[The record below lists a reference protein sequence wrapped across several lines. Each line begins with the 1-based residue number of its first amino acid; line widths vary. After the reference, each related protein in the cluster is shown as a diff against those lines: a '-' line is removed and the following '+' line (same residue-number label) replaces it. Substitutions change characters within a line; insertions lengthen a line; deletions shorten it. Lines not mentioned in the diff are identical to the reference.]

1 MSGIQRSVFPF
12 GSTISDAYN
21 ISTNGTAVFGDNS
34 NNLLSV
40 FTPVNYL
47 SQFAVKGNIN
57 CIGTNTDV
65 SGVSTGTY
73 YSSSVSATSIPADS
87 SANRPPQ
94 KLIGYI
100 RYNTDLSQNNIE
112 YYNGV
117 NSLWQQVATTTFLQN
132 SFSIV
137 PTIKTFDVSGNFTYT
152 PPSGALYLKIR
163 MVGAGGGGGG
173 SGDSTLTSGTVGVT
187 GYVVSAGG
195 AGGTTSFGSGPLF
208 SATGGSGG
216 TLSSVS
222 GSFIP
227 GGTGTITGTY
237 AGTTL
242 AGGQGGGAGGPTI
255 VGSTQPG
262 GSGGSSAF
270 GGAGGG
276 AGGTNAGQF
285 DGLGPLSGRPGTAGG
300 GGGGGGGYGG
310 PTPPNAGNLVIG
322 AGGGAGGYV
331 EVYLPNPTGTYP
343 VTVGTG
349 GAPGLGNGLLNGTT
363 AGVPPAPINGLRGGL
378 GGTGGAGL
386 IIIEEFYH

>member
-1 MSGIQRSVFPF
+1 MSGIQRNVFPF
-12 GSTISDAYN
+12 GPTITDAYN

-34 NNLLSV
+34 NNLLTV
-40 FTPVNYL
+40 FTPANYV

-65 SGVSTGTY
+65 SGASTGTY

-94 KLIGYI
+94 KLTGYI

-112 YYNGV
+112 YYNG
-117 NSLWQQVATTTFLQN
+117 SIPAPTWQQVATTTFLQN

-137 PTIKTFDVSGNFTYT
+137 PTIKTFDVSGSFTYT

-163 MVGAGGGGGG
+163 MVGAGGGGAG
-173 SGDSTLTSGTVGVT
+173 SGDSTLTSGTLGGT

-195 AGGTTSFGSGPLF
+195 AGGATTFGSGPTLF
-208 SATGGSGG
+208 TATGGSGG
-216 TLSSVS
+216 TLSTVS
-222 GSFIP
+222 GNFVS
-227 GGTGTITGTY
+227 GGTGTITGGY
-237 AGTTL
+237 LGTTL

-262 GSGGSSAF
+262 GAGGSSAF

-300 GGGGGGGYGG
+300 GGGGGAAYGG
-310 PTPPNAGNLVIG
+310 PTPPNPGNLVVG
-322 AGGGAGGYV
+322 GGGGAGGYV
-331 EVYLPNPTGTYP
+331 EVYLPNPAVTYNVVVGAGGTQ
-343 VTVGTG
+343 
-349 GAPGLGNGLLNGTT
+349 GLGNGLLNG
-363 AGVPPAPINGLRGGL
+363 PPNPINGIRGGL

-386 IIIEEFYH
+386 IIIEEFYR

>member
-1 MSGIQRSVFPF
+1 MSAIQRNVFPF
-12 GSTISDAYN
+12 GPTITDAYN

-34 NNLLSV
+34 NNLLTV
-40 FTPVNYL
+40 FTPVSYL

-65 SGVSTGTY
+65 SGASTGTY

-94 KLIGYI
+94 KLTGYI
-100 RYNTDLSQNNIE
+100 RYNSDLSQNNIE
-112 YYNGV
+112 YYNG
-117 NSLWQQVATTTFLQN
+117 SILAPAWQQVATTTFLQN

-163 MVGAGGGGGG
+163 MVGAGGGGAG
-173 SGDSTLTSGTVGVT
+173 SGDSTLTSGTVGNT

-195 AGGTTSFGSGPLF
+195 AGGTTSFGSLPLF

-216 TLSSVS
+216 TLSTVS
-222 GSFIP
+222 GNFVL
-227 GGTGTITGTY
+227 GGTGTITGGY
-237 AGTTL
+237 LGTTL
-242 AGGQGGGAGGPTI
+242 AGGQGGGAGGPT
-255 VGSTQPG
+255 VTGSTEPG
-262 GSGGSSAF
+262 GAGGSSAF

-300 GGGGGGGYGG
+300 GGGGGGVYAGG
-310 PTPPNAGNLVIG
+310 GNIVVG
-322 AGGGAGGYV
+322 GGGGAGGYV
-331 EVYLPNPTGTYP
+331 EVYLPNPAGTYA
-343 VTVGTG
+343 VIVGTG
-349 GAPGLGNGLLNGTT
+349 GAGGLGNGLLNGP
-363 AGVPPAPINGLRGGL
+363 VNAPINGTRGGL

-386 IIIEEFYH
+386 IIIEEFYR